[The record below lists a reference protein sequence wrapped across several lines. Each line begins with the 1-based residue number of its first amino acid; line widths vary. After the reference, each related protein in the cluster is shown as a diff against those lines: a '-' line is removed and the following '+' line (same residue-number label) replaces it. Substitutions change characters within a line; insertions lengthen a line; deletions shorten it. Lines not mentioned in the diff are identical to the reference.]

1 MAKAALKAR
10 ESVTGEEVENKMQDN
25 YQKRKKRKQ
34 QRLKYKE
41 NPFYPNT
48 LLTVTDREYCV
59 QKSQGVY

>member
-25 YQKRKKRKQ
+25 YQKREKRKQ

-41 NPFYPNT
+41 NPFYPNIT
-48 LLTVTDREYCV
+48 FDSY
-59 QKSQGVY
+59 